1 MGAGGLP
8 VTLASPA
15 RRLACAAPPRTGR
28 WVVAWCATGFRTWG
42 RAGSARVCGTT
53 VAVWSSGG
61 VRSTGMRPGRC
72 WSGTWA
78 AEASAVS
85 RIARDAEAFP
95 PTTRAAV
102 HDCVCDYVHA
112 VVERQWPL
120 MREGRGDA
128 AVTAAGQRICAG
140 VIFPD
145 LERCRLLSVLAAVL
159 AH

>member
-1 MGAGGLP
+1 MRFMVRHGVPYVGTGRECACVRYDCGGVVLRGCAEHGDAAGPVLEWHVGGGGQRGLADRPRRRGLP
-8 VTLASPA
+8 SHH
-15 RRLACAAPPRTGR
+15 PR
-28 WVVAWCATGFRTWG
+28 
-42 RAGSARVCGTT
+42 S
-53 VAVWSSGG
+53 
-61 VRSTGMRPGRC
+61 
-72 WSGTWA
+72 
-78 AEASAVS
+78 
-85 RIARDAEAFP
+85 
-95 PTTRAAV
+95 RAAV